1 MNYIVDKNK
10 ETSSQ
15 FETFVILDLKHK
27 KKKGTSKNLLKIQL
41 LNDACNFAV
50 KKI

>member
-27 KKKGTSKNLLKIQL
+27 KKGTSKNLLKIQL

>member
-15 FETFVILDLKHK
+15 FETFVILDLKLK
-27 KKKGTSKNLLKIQL
+27 KKIKQNIKKFIKNSITE
-41 LNDACNFAV
+41 
-50 KKI
+50 

>member
-27 KKKGTSKNLLKIQL
+27 KKRNIKKFIKNSITE
-41 LNDACNFAV
+41 
-50 KKI
+50 